1 MSTFKRL
8 TPDEEARLSK
18 APTSGFE
25 AKPIAG
31 TEKKKDPFTE
41 GQKKA
46 AGFAVRMDAAV
57 GQMEALEDSGFNP
70 VNAYDVTVENFPFVG
85 DLVENYFK
93 TAKYQQYNRA
103 VNDFLTA
110 QLRKESGAQI
120 NASEF
125 DLMYKT
131 YLPLPGDKEAVLQ
144 AKREARRAALAA
156 MIGDAGEAYKRTADI
171 VAAEAGDAAPSRP
184 SSDEALRILI
194 ERAKNNPELQAELRQ
209 RGLIP

>member
-1 MSTFKRL
+1 MSAFQPL
-8 TPDEEARLSK
+8 TEEESARATT
-18 APTSGFE
+18 APTSGFQAE
-25 AKPIAG
+25 PIAG
-31 TEKKKDPFTE
+31 TEKKKDPFSE

-70 VNAYDVTVENFPFVG
+70 VNAYDVTIENMPFVG
-85 DLVENYFK
+85 DLVENIFK
-93 TAKYQQYNRA
+93 SAKYQLYNRA

-125 DLMYKT
+125 DLMFKT
-131 YLPLPGDKEAVLQ
+131 YLPLPGDKASVLQ
-144 AKREARRAALAA
+144 AKRDARRAALAA
-156 MIGDAGEAYKRTADI
+156 MKGDAGEAYKRTADI

>member
-1 MSTFKRL
+1 MSAFQPL
-8 TPDEEARLSK
+8 TEEESARATT
-18 APTSGFE
+18 APTSGFQ

-31 TEKKKDPFTE
+31 TEKKKDPFSE

-57 GQMEALEDSGFNP
+57 GQMEALEVSGFNP
-70 VNAYDVTVENFPFVG
+70 VNYRDVFIDKAPFIP
-85 DLVENYFK
+85 DLLENYLK
-93 TAKYQQYNRA
+93 SAKYQQYDRA

-125 DLMYKT
+125 DLMFKT
-131 YLPLPGDKEAVLQ
+131 YLPLPGDEEPVLQ

-156 MIGDAGEAYKRTADI
+156 MKGDAGEAYTRTADI
-171 VAAEAGDAAPSRP
+171 VAAEAGDDSPYRP
-184 SSDEALRILI
+184 SSGEALRILI

>member
-1 MSTFKRL
+1 VSSFQPLTKEELARAST
-8 TPDEEARLSK
+8 
-18 APTSGFE
+18 APTSEFR

-57 GQMEALEDSGFNP
+57 AQMEALEDSGFNP
-70 VNAYDVTVENFPFVG
+70 VNAYDVTIENMPFVG
-85 DLVENYFK
+85 DLVENIFK
-93 TAKYQQYNRA
+93 SAKYQVYNRA

-120 NASEF
+120 NPSEF
-125 DLMYKT
+125 DLMFKT
-131 YLPLPGDKEAVLQ
+131 YLPLPGDKAPVLQ

-171 VAAEAGDAAPSRP
+171 VAADAGDAAPSRP
-184 SSDEALRILI
+184 SSEQALRILI
-194 ERAKNNPELQAELRQ
+194 ERAKNNPELRAELEQ

>member
-1 MSTFKRL
+1 MSAFQPL
-8 TPDEEARLSK
+8 TQEESARATT
-18 APTSGFE
+18 APTSGFQ

-31 TEKKKDPFTE
+31 TEKKKDPFSE

-70 VNAYDVTVENFPFVG
+70 VNYRDVFIDKAPFIP
-85 DLVENYFK
+85 DLLENYLK
-93 TAKYQQYNRA
+93 SAKYQQYDRA

-125 DLMYKT
+125 DLMFKT
-131 YLPLPGDKEAVLQ
+131 YLPLPGDEEPVLQ

-156 MIGDAGEAYKRTADI
+156 MKGDAGEAYTRTADI
-171 VAAEAGDAAPSRP
+171 VAAEGGADAPARP
-184 SSDEALRILI
+184 SSSEALRILI
-194 ERAKNNPELQAELRQ
+194 DRAKNNPELQAELRQ
-209 RGLIP
+209 KGLIP

>member
-1 MSTFKRL
+1 MSAFQPL
-8 TPDEEARLSK
+8 TQEESARATT
-18 APTSGFE
+18 APTSGFQAE
-25 AKPIAG
+25 PIAG
-31 TEKKKDPFTE
+31 TEKKKDPFSE

-70 VNAYDVTVENFPFVG
+70 VNYRDVFIDKAPFIP
-85 DLVENYFK
+85 DLLENYLK
-93 TAKYQQYNRA
+93 SAKYQQYDRA

-125 DLMYKT
+125 DLMFKT
-131 YLPLPGDKEAVLQ
+131 YLPLPGDEEPVLQ

-156 MIGDAGEAYKRTADI
+156 MKGDAGEAYTRTADI
-171 VAAEAGDAAPSRP
+171 VAAEAGDDAPSRP
-184 SSDEALRILI
+184 SSGEALRILI

-209 RGLIP
+209 KGLIP

>member
-1 MSTFKRL
+1 MSEFVPL
-8 TPDEEARLSK
+8 TQEQSARATT
-18 APTSGFE
+18 APTSGFQ

-41 GQKKA
+41 GQKDA

-57 GQMEALEDSGFNP
+57 GQMEALEDSGFSP
-70 VNAYDVTVENFPFVG
+70 VNARDVFVENAPFIP
-85 DLVENYFK
+85 DLAENYLK
-93 TAKYQQYNRA
+93 SPKYQVYDRA

-110 QLRKESGAQI
+110 QLRKESGAAI
-120 NASEF
+120 TEGEF
-125 DLMYKT
+125 ALMYKT
-131 YLPLPGDKEAVLQ
+131 YLPLPGDEPPVLQ

-171 VAAEAGDAAPSRP
+171 VAAEGGADAPSTP
-184 SSDEALRILI
+184 SSSEALRILI

>member
-1 MSTFKRL
+1 MTTFKPL
-8 TPDEEARLSK
+8 TSEEAARVTTTQT
-18 APTSGFE
+18 PRVE
-25 AKPIAG
+25 AQAIAG

-57 GQMEALEDSGFNP
+57 KQMEALEDSGFNP
-70 VNAYDVTVENFPFVG
+70 VNYRDVFVENAPFIP
-85 DLVENYFK
+85 DLAENYLK
-93 TAKYQQYNRA
+93 SPKYQMFDRA

-125 DLMYKT
+125 DLMFKT
-131 YLPLPGDKEAVLQ
+131 YLPLPGDEAPVLQ

-171 VAAEAGDAAPSRP
+171 VAAEAGDDAPSRP
-184 SSDEALRILI
+184 SSGEALRILI
-194 ERAKNNPELQAELRQ
+194 ERAKKNPELQAELKQ

>member
-171 VAAEAGDAAPSRP
+171 VAAEAGDAEPSRP

>member
-1 MSTFKRL
+1 MSGFVPL
-8 TPDEEARLSK
+8 TQEQSARATT
-18 APTSGFE
+18 APTSGFQ

-41 GQKKA
+41 GQKDA

-70 VNAYDVTVENFPFVG
+70 VNAYDVTVENFPFIG

-93 TAKYQQYNRA
+93 TAKYQLYDRA

-110 QLRKESGAQI
+110 QLRKESGAAI
-120 NASEF
+120 TPGEF

-131 YLPLPGDKEAVLQ
+131 YLPLPGDKASVLQ

-156 MIGDAGEAYKRTADI
+156 MKGDAGEAYKRTADI
-171 VAAEAGDAAPSRP
+171 VAAEGGADAPSTP
-184 SSDEALRILI
+184 SSSEALRILI
-194 ERAKNNPELQAELRQ
+194 QRAKNNPELQAELRQ

>member
-209 RGLIP
+209 KGLIP